1 MASDARSILG
11 VNSKKSSSNP
21 LDAAIG
27 KTKAGVSGRLK
38 KPPLGVSRE
47 VFALIQQQGGG
58 EDDVSLAGGDSRG
71 PSPIPASLPMMAPA
85 RTSSKKIGKL
95 SKETKVAPWVWAP
108 FSSSARSDG
117 AEFKHWVKAGVE
129 YPDYPFAR
137 FNIHLDSVEYTEDE
151 YNLYLSNSEWT
162 RSDTD
167 KLMGLCR
174 RLDLRWAVIH
184 DQFNATP
191 IRSIEQL
198 QHRYY
203 SVSSR
208 LTHVRLTLAQ
218 AGPIDPSNPIN
229 TLGTGS
235 SSQSFNL
242 AYEEER
248 RRQLEV
254 AWSRSKE
261 EEKEEADLR
270 KELKLVEAQLRK
282 LKKAGKGGDMT
293 SSGVT
298 ATNPEET
305 ANSLFHRPLPAA
317 GLPYLQ
323 SARLENPIG
332 VNGLSKTLIK
342 KMELVLNELEI
353 EPRPLPTKT
362 VVDMYDHLRKSI
374 VTLLTL
380 QKVASKKETLLLT
393 KKHEINRAGGASG
406 LEDGAPVVYHPHAHG
421 VSAGQKRKAEA
432 APQNAGQ
439 MKRRG

>member
-1 MASDARSILG
+1 M
-11 VNSKKSSSNP
+11 
-21 LDAAIG
+21 
-27 KTKAGVSGRLK
+27 
-38 KPPLGVSRE
+38 
-47 VFALIQQQGGG
+47 
-58 EDDVSLAGGDSRG
+58 
-71 PSPIPASLPMMAPA
+71 
-85 RTSSKKIGKL
+85 
-95 SKETKVAPWVWAP
+95 
-108 FSSSARSDG
+108 
-117 AEFKHWVKAGVE
+117 
-129 YPDYPFAR
+129 
-137 FNIHLDSVEYTEDE
+137 
-151 YNLYLSNSEWT
+151 
-162 RSDTD
+162 
-167 KLMGLCR
+167 
-174 RLDLRWAVIH
+174 
-184 DQFNATP
+184 
-191 IRSIEQL
+191 RSIEQL

-254 AWSRSKE
+254 AWKRSKE

-293 SSGVT
+293 SSGGVT

-305 ANSLFHRPLPAA
+305 ANSLFHRALPTA

-342 KMELVLNELEI
+342 KV
-353 EPRPLPTKT
+353 RW
-362 VVDMYDHLRKSI
+362 
-374 VTLLTL
+374 
-380 QKVASKKETLLLT
+380 
-393 KKHEINRAGGASG
+393 GGVGWSG
-406 LEDGAPVVYHPHAHG
+406 VEWSG
-421 VSAGQKRKAEA
+421 VEWSGVE
-432 APQNAGQ
+432 
-439 MKRRG
+439 

>member
-1 MASDARSILG
+1 MSGKQTSNNRS
-11 VNSKKSSSNP
+11 
-21 LDAAIG
+21 
-27 KTKAGVSGRLK
+27 T
-38 KPPLGVSRE
+38 KPPLGISRE
-47 VFALIQQQGGG
+47 VFNLLQQQN
-58 EDDVSLAGGDSRG
+58 EEEVNLATQDVGSRG
-71 PSPIPASLPMMAPA
+71 PSPTTASLPMMAPA
-85 RTSSKKIGKL
+85 RTSSKKIGAM
-95 SKETKVAPWVWAP
+95 SKDTKVSPWVWAP

-117 AEFKHWVKAGVE
+117 AEFRHWVKAGVE

-137 FNIHLDSVEYTEDE
+137 FNVHLDSVEYTEDE

-184 DQFNATP
+184 DQFGATP
-191 IRSIEQL
+191 ARPIEQL

-203 SVSSR
+203 SVASR

-254 AWSRSKE
+254 AWGRSKE

-282 LKKAGKGGDMT
+282 LKKAGKGGDP
-293 SSGVT
+293 SANGVVT
-298 ATNPEET
+298 PSNPEDT

-393 KKHEINRAGGASG
+393 KKHEINMAGGASG
-406 LEDGAPVVYHPHAHG
+406 LEDGAPVVYAPQG
-421 VSAGQKRKAEA
+421 RGGIGQKRKADASLQEDI
-432 APQNAGQ
+432 
-439 MKRRG
+439 KRRG